1 MTRQMLRTVLLALFS
16 LAAGLAATSV
26 RQASAIT
33 VFDPTNYVQNLL
45 QAVRALEQID
55 NQIRSLQNEALML
68 DNMARNLEHLD
79 LSTLDGMV
87 SGLARIGQ
95 LMDEARG
102 IAFTIEA
109 TQAALEQSYPER
121 YGAEVSHDVLL
132 ADAEQRWRD
141 AMSAYGDTM
150 RLQAGIARNVESD
163 QAMLVSLVAAS
174 QGAAGTLQAQQAANQ
189 LLALSTKQQLQIQSL
204 MAAQYRAAALDAA
217 RKAQAEEQ
225 ARASFDRFMGEG
237 NAYPPQ

>member
-1 MTRQMLRTVLLALFS
+1 MTHKMLRAVLLVLYLS
-16 LAAGLAATSV
+16 SCLVMTGMRPVAAM
-26 RQASAIT
+26 T

-45 QAVRALEQID
+45 QAMRALEQID

-79 LSTLDGMV
+79 LSTLQGMV

-95 LMDEARG
+95 LMDQARG

-121 YGAEVSHDVLL
+121 YGAEVGHDTLL

-150 RLQAGIARNVESD
+150 RLQAGIARNVEND
-163 QAMLVSLVAAS
+163 QAALVSLVAAS
-174 QGAAGTLQAQQAANQ
+174 QGAAGALQAQQAANQ
-189 LLALSTKQQLQIQSL
+189 LIALSTKQQLQIQSL
-204 MAAQYRAAALDAA
+204 MAVQYRAEVLDAA

-225 ARASFDRFMGEG
+225 ARASFGRFMGEG
-237 NAYPPQ
+237 KAYRAK

>member
-1 MTRQMLRTVLLALFS
+1 MTRQTLRTMLLAL
-16 LAAGLAATSV
+16 LLTAGLVTTGIRPAA
-26 RQASAIT
+26 AMT

-55 NQIRSLQNEALML
+55 NQIRSLQNEAVML
-68 DNMARNLEHLD
+68 ENMARHLEHLD
-79 LSTLDGMV
+79 LSTLQGMV
-87 SGLARIGQ
+87 SGLTRIGQ
-95 LMDEARG
+95 LMDQARG

-121 YGAEVSHDVLL
+121 YGAEVDHDTLL

-163 QAMLVSLVAAS
+163 QAALVSLVTAS
-174 QGAAGTLQAQQAANQ
+174 QGAAGALQAQQAANQ

-204 MAAQYRAAALDAA
+204 MSAQYRAEALNAA

-237 NAYPPQ
+237 KAYGAQ

>member
-1 MTRQMLRTVLLALFS
+1 MTCTTLRAVLLVLCLS
-16 LAAGLAATSV
+16 AGLVMACLRPAA
-26 RQASAIT
+26 AMT

-55 NQIRSLQNEALML
+55 NQIRSLQNEAVML
-68 DNMARNLEHLD
+68 ENMARNLERLD
-79 LSTLDGMV
+79 LSTLEGMV
-87 SGLARIGQ
+87 SGLTRIGQ
-95 LMDEARG
+95 LMDQARG

-121 YGAEVSHDVLL
+121 YGAEVTHDVLL
-132 ADAEQRWRD
+132 ADAKQRWRD

-163 QAMLVSLVAAS
+163 QAALVSLVAAS
-174 QGAAGTLQAQQAANQ
+174 QGAVGVLQAQQAANQ

-204 MAAQYRAAALDAA
+204 MAAQYRAEALDAA

-237 NAYPPQ
+237 KAYRAQ

>member
-1 MTRQMLRTVLLALFS
+1 MTRKVLRTVLLALS
-16 LAAGLAATSV
+16 LATGLATTDM
-26 RQASAIT
+26 RLASAMT

-68 DNMARNLEHLD
+68 ENMARHLKHLD
-79 LSTLDGMV
+79 LSTLEGMV
-87 SGLARIGQ
+87 SGLTRIGQ
-95 LMDEARG
+95 LMDQARG

-109 TQAALEQSYPER
+109 TQAALERSYPER
-121 YGAEVSHDVLL
+121 YGTEVGHEVLL

-163 QAMLVSLVAAS
+163 QAALVSLVAAS
-174 QGAAGTLQAQQAANQ
+174 QGAVGALQAQQAANQ

-204 MAAQYRAAALDAA
+204 MAAQYRAESLDAA

-237 NAYPPQ
+237 KAYPAQ

>member
-1 MTRQMLRTVLLALFS
+1 MTHKILRAVLLALF
-16 LAAGLAATSV
+16 LTAGPMMTGMRPAT
-26 RQASAIT
+26 AMT

-55 NQIRSLQNEALML
+55 NQIRSLQNEAVML

-79 LSTLDGMV
+79 LSTLEGMV
-87 SGLARIGQ
+87 SGLTRIGQ
-95 LMDEARG
+95 LMDQARG

-109 TQAALEQSYPER
+109 TQEALERSYPDH
-121 YGAEVSHDVLL
+121 YGAEITHDVLL

-163 QAMLVSLVAAS
+163 QAALVSLVTAS
-174 QGAAGTLQAQQAANQ
+174 QGAAGALQAQQAANQ
-189 LLALSTKQQLQIQSL
+189 LLALSTKQQFQIQTL
-204 MAAQYRAAALDAA
+204 MAAQYRAEALDAA

-237 NAYPPQ
+237 KAYPAQ

>member
-1 MTRQMLRTVLLALFS
+1 MTRNALRVALLALY
-16 LAAGLAATSV
+16 LTAGLATSSI
-26 RQASAIT
+26 RPASAMT

-79 LSTLDGMV
+79 LSTLEGMV

-95 LMDEARG
+95 LMDQARG

-109 TQAALEQSYPER
+109 TQAALERSYPER
-121 YGAEVSHDVLL
+121 YGAEVSHDALL

-150 RLQAGIARNVESD
+150 RLQAGIAHNVEND
-163 QAMLVSLVAAS
+163 QAALVSLVAAS
-174 QGAAGTLQAQQAANQ
+174 QGAAGALQAQQAANQ

-204 MAAQYRAAALDAA
+204 MAAQYRAEALNAA

-237 NAYPPQ
+237 NAYPAQ